1 MFSSI
6 RGSSVGRENPRS
18 RHFHIRPTAEA
29 ARTLTRDVNA
39 MRISCH
45 VRAPLTVSVSANGF
59 SPSICRRKC
68 VCAASY
74 YVDFNVGSFAG
85 PLANSQFK
93 HAAIDRQTTNARA
106 SVIAKRVNS
115 GDTRVNKV
123 PASSHGNT
131 AGGGLSVN
139 ASCAG
144 WTTKGRQASA
154 HTLCVDA
161 GAVTGSTS

>member
-18 RHFHIRPTAEA
+18 RQLHIRPAAEA
-29 ARTLTRDVNA
+29 ARTLTRDSNA
-39 MRISCH
+39 MRISRH
-45 VRAPLTVSVSANGF
+45 VGPSLTVSVSANEL

-74 YVDFNVGSFAG
+74 YGDFNERSFAG
-85 PLANSQFK
+85 PLNNSQLK
-93 HAAIDRQTTNARA
+93 HAAIDGQTTDTRA
-106 SVIAKRVNS
+106 SVIAKRVDS
-115 GDTRVNKV
+115 GDTRVNTG

-144 WTTKGRQASA
+144 WTTMGREACAQS
-154 HTLCVDA
+154 LCVDS